1 MSDEEKLYS
10 TKEAA
15 KFLGV
20 SVITLKRWKK
30 KSGKLVPKKIGIT
43 SGKRGRKLV
52 SKYTAEQLKLVSFG
66 SKIGIIAE
74 TGAKETV
81 QRVTTSAERVTSTAQ
96 NARRAIL

>member
-20 SVITLKRWKK
+20 SVITLKRWK